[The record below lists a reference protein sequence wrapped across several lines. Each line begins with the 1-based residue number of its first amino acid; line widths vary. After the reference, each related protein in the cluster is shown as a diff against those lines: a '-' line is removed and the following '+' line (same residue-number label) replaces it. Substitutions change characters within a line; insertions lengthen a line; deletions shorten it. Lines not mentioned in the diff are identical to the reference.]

1 MRKGLVGAGA
11 LVFALAIAAGCSSS
25 GTSTPNGSGGSPGSG
40 GATGGTGGSSTATG
54 GSGGGG
60 TAKVTTLAGTKVFKD
75 LTDAEVTQLCND
87 TLAYFGS
94 SIPSADRC
102 KWAGLQASSSSSPV
116 SDAMMQ
122 MICTTHQDR
131 CSAPD
136 GGTGNN
142 SICFSSIDSSCTAT
156 IAQYAACITDET
168 AGFSAI
174 VKSFPACSAVKVDD
188 VPSIMA
194 TEGQT
199 PPASCTA
206 FTNACNA
213 LDVPNPLTL

>member
-1 MRKGLVGAGA
+1 MRNRLVGPGA
-11 LVFALAIAAGCSSS
+11 LVFGLVIAAGACSSS
-25 GTSTPNGSGGSPGSG
+25 GTSAPNGS
-40 GATGGTGGSSTATG
+40 G

-122 MICTTHQDR
+122 MICTTHQNR

-136 GGTGNN
+136 AGTGNS

-156 IAQYAACITDET
+156 IAQYAACIADET

-174 VKSFPACSAVKVDD
+174 VKTFPACSAVKVDD
-188 VPSIMA
+188 IPSIMA
-194 TEGQT
+194 TEGQP